1 MLFLED
7 RTLESQWRA
16 LCDKWIPAKQ
26 LGCFTY
32 SLRAWDLRAKV
43 SNLVHRNEDYGDT
56 QHKIDGET
64 VAK

>member
-1 MLFLED
+1 MEGSLWQMDSCQTTWMFHPIL
-7 RTLESQWRA
+7 L
-16 LCDKWIPAKQ
+16 
-26 LGCFTY
+26 
-32 SLRAWDLRAKV
+32 LRAWDLRAEV